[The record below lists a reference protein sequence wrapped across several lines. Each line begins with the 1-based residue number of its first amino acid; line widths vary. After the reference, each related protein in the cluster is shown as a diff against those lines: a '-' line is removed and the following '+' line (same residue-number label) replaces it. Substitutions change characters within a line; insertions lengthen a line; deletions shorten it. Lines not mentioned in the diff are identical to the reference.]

1 MKYHTPILAALI
13 LGAAAHAAPLKVYI
27 LAGQSNMEG
36 HARVSTFA
44 HVLQDPDS
52 KELAKL
58 MMNDKGEPRTA
69 ERVWISYSGAK
80 NGERVV
86 KEGKLTADYGA
97 PVKGPKIGPEYT
109 FGLTLEQHVD
119 GPILLIKT
127 AWGGRSL
134 SGNFR
139 PPSCRPVTAA
149 DLNDT
154 EKEAMTSKG
163 ASIEEKLKV
172 VNEKAGVEYQWMVD
186 HVKDVL
192 THIDRV
198 VPDYDA
204 KQGYEI
210 AGFVWFQGFNDL
222 VNKYT
227 YPNRE
232 QPDGFKE
239 YTRLLTH
246 FIQDVRK
253 DFDAPNMPFVIGV
266 MGLDGPIDKGTAS
279 IQKIRQQ
286 NLRDAMAAPAAMPE
300 FKGNVHAVLTEK
312 CWDRQLGALEDR
324 RTLYK
329 EKIQAAERDKKL
341 GDEERD
347 ALVKQLKAETF
358 SPEQK
363 KLYDMA
369 ISNFGYHYLGS
380 SKIVGNIGIAFAEA
394 LLDPMN
400 LQLDVVPDGNIE
412 GPCLRDPQDAKKPV
426 Q

>member
-1 MKYHTPILAALI
+1 MKKHFLLLPLFVCSFLNAE
-13 LGAAAHAAPLKVYI
+13 PLKIYI

-36 HARVSTFA
+36 HARVSTFD
-44 HVLQDPDS
+44 HVFQDPDS

-58 MMNDKGEPRTA
+58 MMNDKGEPRSA

-86 KEGKLTADYGA
+86 KEGKLTADFGA

-109 FGLTLEQHVD
+109 FGLTLEQRVT
-119 GPILLIKT
+119 GPILIIKT

-139 PPSCRPVTAA
+139 PPSCRPITAA

-154 EKEAMTSKG
+154 EKQVMTSKG
-163 ASIEEKLKV
+163 DSIDDKLKV

-192 THIDRV
+192 ANIKRV
-198 VPDYDA
+198 YPDYDPN
-204 KQGYEI
+204 QGYEI

-222 VNKYT
+222 VNKFT
-227 YPNRE
+227 YPKRE
-232 QPDGFKE
+232 EPDGFKE
-239 YTRLLTH
+239 YTRLLSH
-246 FIQDVRK
+246 FIRDVRK
-253 DFDAPNMPFVIGV
+253 DFNAPNMPFAIGV
-266 MGLDGPIDKGTAS
+266 MGLDGPIDRSTAD
-279 IQKIRQQ
+279 IQKTRQQ

-312 CWDRQLGALEDR
+312 CWDSQLGALEDR

-329 EKIQAAERDKKL
+329 DKIQAAERDKKL
-341 GDEERD
+341 SEEERA
-347 ALVKQLKAETF
+347 ALIEKLKAETLT
-358 SPEQK
+358 PEQK
-363 KLYDMA
+363 KLYDIA

-380 SKIVGNIGIAFAEA
+380 SKIVGNIGIAFADA
-394 LLDPMN
+394 LTSQN
-400 LQLDVVPDGNIE
+400 KITIVPAADGNIA
-412 GPCLRDPQDAKKPV
+412 GPCLRDPNDTEKANK
-426 Q
+426 

>member
-1 MKYHTPILAALI
+1 MKYHVLIAALFAGSI
-13 LGAAAHAAPLKVYI
+13 HAAPLKVYI

-44 HVLQDPDS
+44 HVAQDPES

-58 MMNDKGEPRTA
+58 MMNDKGEPRSA

-109 FGLTLEQHVD
+109 FGLTLEQRVD

-139 PPSCRPVTAA
+139 PPSCRPITAA

-163 ASIEEKLKV
+163 ASIDEKLKV

-192 THIDRV
+192 ANIKRV
-198 VPDYDA
+198 YPEYDPA
-204 KQGYEI
+204 QGYEI

-222 VNKYT
+222 VNKFT
-227 YPNRE
+227 YPKRE
-232 QPDGFKE
+232 EPDGFKE
-239 YTRLLTH
+239 YTRLLSH
-246 FIQDVRK
+246 FIRDVRK

-312 CWDRQLGALEDR
+312 CWDSQLGALEDR
-324 RTLYK
+324 RNLYK
-329 EKIQAAERDKKL
+329 EKIQAAQRDKKL
-341 GDEERD
+341 SEEERN
-347 ALVKQLKAETF
+347 ALVEKLRSETF
-358 SPEQK
+358 TPEQQQ
-363 KLYDMA
+363 LFDTA

-380 SKIVGNIGIAFAEA
+380 AKIVGRIGVAFADA
-394 LLDPMN
+394 LTPTDS
-400 LQLDVVPDGNIE
+400 
-412 GPCLRDPQDAKKPV
+412 K
-426 Q
+426 